1 MSRSASKGIFPRT
14 GILDGHIITHPNGK
28 RYQWNSSKGVWK
40 LKSTMIDDSNFIG
53 PQGITG
59 ATGSTGSQGP
69 TGPTGSTGSTGSTG
83 PQGSTGST
91 GSQGPT
97 GPAGLAVIKQTT
109 APAATNGD
117 LWYDTDDHSFSVRA
131 DGTWFEIVSA
141 KPDGSNCDNA
151 ADSGWQLK
159 QDNPDL
165 PSGNYSIKPGGTSPC
180 ITMYVDM
187 TANGGGYDF
196 YKVTGGSSGN
206 YRTNSY
212 SCPAGTDI
220 SAPRSHEWWL
230 IVENVYGRIYGSYNA
245 VPGVYRP
252 DGGGSYTGCI
262 MRSSHY
268 GSSCAHWRVADGGRW
283 WLRNGTFS
291 EPNGDY
297 PLNGWLGMYN
307 ASYTGDIGFNDG
319 GSGYTSSGTYLCST
333 NVHYKD

>member
-1 MSRSASKGIFPRT
+1 MCV
-14 GILDGHIITHPNGK
+14 LPNGNVGIGDTNPPVALSVNGPIK
-28 RYQWNSSKGVWK
+28 IGDTALSPSVAGAGSIRWSSADEVLQFSDGADWK
-40 LKSTMIDDSNFIG
+40 DVSE
-53 PQGITG
+53 G
-59 ATGSTGSQGP
+59 A
-69 TGPTGSTGSTGSTG
+69 
-83 PQGSTGST
+83 
-91 GSQGPT
+91 
-97 GPAGLAVIKQTT
+97 
-109 APAATNGD
+109 
-117 LWYDTDDHSFSVRA
+117 
-131 DGTWFEIVSA
+131 
-141 KPDGSNCDNA
+141 PDGSSCDKA
-151 ADSGWQLK
+151 ASDGWQLK
-159 QDNPDL
+159 QDHPNL
-165 PSGNYSIKPGGTSPC
+165 PSGDYSIKPGGTNPC

-252 DGGGSYTGCI
+252 DGSGTYVGCI

-268 GSSCAHWRVADGGRW
+268 GSSCANWRVADGGRW
-283 WLRNGTFS
+283 WLRNSTFT

-297 PLNGWLGMYN
+297 PLNGWLGMYD